1 MTQVAGPEATR
12 WMGGGLK
19 RKEDPKL
26 ITGQGRYTDDIAL
39 PGMLWLAF
47 ARSPVAHATIASIDT
62 SAAKELPGVVAVYT
76 GEELASEWAAAMPC
90 AWPVTSRTFPGEPTA
105 DARVPDHWPVARDR
119 VRYMGEI
126 VAVVVAD
133 TREHAVDATEAI
145 EVDYDELPV
154 VDGIEEA
161 LAEGAPV
168 IHEQFGSNEQYTWDL
183 RNGDVDKVFAEAP
196 VVVAERYF
204 HPRLIANAIEPRSIV
219 VQPVPAQGEFTVWTA
234 TQIPHFVRVF
244 LTLILGIPETKI
256 RVIAPEVGGGFGSKL
271 EVYAEEFTAVALAR
285 KLGQPI
291 KWTESRSEGYLST
304 VQGRGVIQ
312 DMEVAATEEGRL
324 LGVRVKLQAD
334 MGAYASLC
342 GPGIPILG
350 AFHYHGVYDCQA
362 YSFTCTGVYTNRT
375 PTDAYRGAGRP
386 EATYA
391 AERIMDALA
400 RRVGKDPAEVRAMN
414 FIPPFD
420 QPRMTAGTLEYDSGN
435 YQAALDKAK
444 QLVGYDELRRE
455 QQAGDGRRDGKLL
468 GVGIS
473 SYMEVCGWAP
483 SQVLGP
489 LQYAGG
495 GWERASVRCNPT
507 GKVTVV
513 VGTSPH
519 GQGHATTFSQIVAD
533 DLGVTPDDVEVLS
546 GDTSVATWG
555 LDSYGSRS
563 LSAGGVAIHKAAERV
578 RERARVLAAH
588 ELEVAEE
595 DLEWTDGKFQVKGAP
610 DRAKA
615 IPELAF
621 SAWTAHNM
629 PEGVDPVLE
638 ASAVYDPPNWTYP
651 SGTHICVVEVDPE
664 TGSTRIKQYVA
675 VDDCG
680 TIINPLVVDGQVM
693 GGVAQGIA
701 EALYEEAVYDENGTL
716 LTGNMSTY
724 RIPSAAELP
733 GYTLDKTVTP
743 SSTNPLGVKGI
754 GETGTI
760 AAPPAVMN
768 AVADALRFVGVEFID
783 KPASAEKVWRVVHEA
798 EHGQAPPERTP
809 EGGGTGAASM
819 TPEEEGG
826 VA

>member
-62 SAAKELPGVVAVYT
+62 TAAKELPGVVAVYT

-196 VVVAERYF
+196 VVVSERYF

-312 DMEVAATEEGRL
+312 DMEVAATEEGKL

-334 MGAYASLC
+334 MGAYASLV

-350 AFHYHGVYDCQA
+350 AFHYHGVYDCEA
-362 YSFTCTGVYTNRT
+362 YSFTCTSVFTNQT

-391 AERIMDALA
+391 TERIMDALA
-400 RRVGKDPAEVRAMN
+400 RRVGKDPAEVRRMN
-414 FIPPFD
+414 FMAPFSE
-420 QPRMTAGTLEYDSGN
+420 PTANVFGAMYDSGN
-435 YQAALDKAK
+435 YEAGLDKALELADYAGLRRAQAERRQRNDVK
-444 QLVGYDELRRE
+444 QL
-455 QQAGDGRRDGKLL
+455 
-468 GVGIS
+468 GIGLS
-473 SYMEVCGWAP
+473 TYIEACGSAP
-483 SQVLGP
+483 SRGFGAVNFG
-489 LQYAGG
+489 AG
-495 GWERASVRCNPT
+495 GWEAASIRCLPT
-507 GKVTVV
+507 GKVVLVT
-513 VGTSPH
+513 GTSPH
-519 GQGHATTFSQIVAD
+519 GQGHETTWSQILAD
-533 DLGVTPDDVEVLS
+533 ALGVKFEDVEVLH
-546 GDTSVATWG
+546 GDTAISAQG
-555 LDSYGSRS
+555 LDTYGSRS
-563 LSAGGVAIHKAAERV
+563 LAAGGVAVQKAAEKILAK
-578 RERARVLAAH
+578 ARKIAAH

-595 DLEWTDGKFQVKGAP
+595 DVEFAEGMLRVRGAP
-610 DRAKA
+610 DKAKTV
-615 IPELAF
+615 PEVAF
-621 SAWTAHNM
+621 SAFLAHDL
-629 PEGVDPVLE
+629 PDGVEPGLEESATFDPV
-638 ASAVYDPPNWTYP
+638 NNTFP
-651 SGTHICVVEVDPE
+651 SGAHVCVVEVDTE
-664 TGSTRIKQYVA
+664 TGLATIVKYVA

-680 TIINPLVVDGQVM
+680 TIVNPMIVQGMVH

-701 EALYEEAVYDENGTL
+701 EGLYEEATYDENGTL
-716 LTGNMSTY
+716 LTGNMTSY
-724 RIPSAAELP
+724 QVPSAAELP
-733 GYTLDKTVTP
+733 AFVTDHVITP
-743 SSTNPLGVKGI
+743 STSNPGGWKGV
-754 GETGTI
+754 GEAGTI
-760 AAPPAVMN
+760 
-768 AVADALRFVGVEFID
+768 
-783 KPASAEKVWRVVHEA
+783 
-798 EHGQAPPERTP
+798 
-809 EGGGTGAASM
+809 
-819 TPEEEGG
+819 
-826 VA
+826 